1 MAQARRRSI
10 TTELRT
16 IRRHIAAIDQALA
29 RLAPRLRA
37 LGSAR
42 ADEGTRPVRRL
53 KLSPA
58 RRAALKLQGQ
68 YMGYVRGLRPR
79 QKTQVKAE
87 RAAKGLRAAINLAKT
102 LAKG

>member
-1 MAQARRRSI
+1 MAQAHRRSV

-16 IRRHIAAIDQALA
+16 IRRHIGAIDQSLA
-29 RLAPRLRA
+29 RLAPQLRA

-42 ADEGTRPVRRL
+42 ADGTMRPVRRL
-53 KLSPA
+53 RLSPA

-87 RAAKGLRAAINLAKT
+87 RAANGLRAAISLAKK
-102 LAKG
+102 LAQG

>member
-1 MAQARRRSI
+1 LAQPRRRSV

-16 IRRHIAAIDQALA
+16 IRRHLAAIDQALA
-29 RLAPRLRA
+29 RLGPRLRA

-42 ADEGTRPVRRL
+42 AEGTNRPARKL

-58 RRAALKLQGQ
+58 RRAALKLQGR
-68 YMGYVRGLRPR
+68 YMGYVRNLGPR
-79 QKTQVKAE
+79 QKTRVKAE
-87 RAAKGLRAAINLAKT
+87 RAANGLPAAISLAKS